1 MCNVCARACVLTFLV
16 DRVCM
21 ISGSERLNVLLSYL
35 VCLINVST
43 LVEQKPGDFDVT
55 ASGGDRKG
63 GPPNLK
69 EEART
74 PHCHPAPTHKREF
87 VGRPDT
93 WRRLFTGLLQ
103 IVTNCYLCAC
113 LEREKGAT
121 GYVLPIK
128 NCNFHKSIQRCF
140 HRRI

>member
-21 ISGSERLNVLLSYL
+21 ISGSERLNVHVLSYL

-55 ASGGDRKG
+55 ASGGVRKG

-87 VGRPDT
+87 VGRPDSCS
-93 WRRLFTGLLQ
+93 LVCSKLLL
-103 IVTNCYLCAC
+103 IAICA
-113 LEREKGAT
+113 L
-121 GYVLPIK
+121 V
-128 NCNFHKSIQRCF
+128 
-140 HRRI
+140 